1 MQLIKVL
8 CMLNKDKGWIE
19 DIIENIKD
27 IEIFTRNVSHEEF
40 LKSLEKQKAIYF
52 SISVIGE
59 TAKRLSDEFM
69 IRNKDIKWAEIAKMR
84 DKLIHHYNDIDEEI
98 VWKVIKSDIPV
109 LKKALKNE
117 LKKIKK
123 IEKQNI
129 NNRDAGR

>member
-1 MQLIKVL
+1 
-8 CMLNKDKGWIE
+8 MLNKDKGWIE

-59 TAKRLSDEFM
+59 TVKRLSDEFM

-98 VWKVIKSDIPV
+98 VWKVIKSDIPI